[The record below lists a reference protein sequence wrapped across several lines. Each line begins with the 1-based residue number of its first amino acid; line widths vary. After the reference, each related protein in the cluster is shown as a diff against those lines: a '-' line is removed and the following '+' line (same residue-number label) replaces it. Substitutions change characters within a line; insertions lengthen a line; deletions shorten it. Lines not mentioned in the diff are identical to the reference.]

1 MLGMM
6 QDWPLVV
13 PSILDHAARFHGE
26 REIVTRSIEGPV
38 VRTTYAGVHSRSRRV
53 AKALTRRGIRVG
65 DRIGTLAWN
74 TGRHLDAWYGIMGI
88 GAICHTINPRLFP

>member
-26 REIVTRSIEGPV
+26 REIVTRSVEGPV
-38 VRTTYAGVHSRSRRV
+38 VRSTYAKVHSRSRQV
-53 AKALTRRGIRVG
+53 AKALTRRIASSS
-65 DRIGTLAWN
+65 GTSPSKNLSWRAA
-74 TGRHLDAWYGIMGI
+74 GMKRMV
-88 GAICHTINPRLFP
+88 